1 MRSKLRLIL
10 VLVLAGLG
18 YLAKDLAGGEGRQSA
33 TATASGAP
41 ASPSGAPASP
51 SGALGTPRDRRSTAR
66 DDADLVAEAF
76 RDQRSSLQVE
86 LPARV
91 IKLLEDDR
99 DGSRHQRFLVR
110 LSNDRT
116 LLVAHNIDL
125 APRVPLAVD
134 DSLELCGEYEWNER
148 GGVLH
153 WTHVDPARRH
163 ADGWI
168 RHGGT
173 LYQ

>member
-18 YLAKDLAGGEGRQSA
+18 YLARDLGEGAGRRDTPA
-33 TATASGAP
+33 T
-41 ASPSGAPASP
+41 P
-51 SGALGTPRDRRSTAR
+51 SGALETPRDPRSTAR
-66 DDADLVAEAF
+66 DDAGQVAQAF
-76 RDQRSSLQVE
+76 REQRSDLQVE

-110 LSNDRT
+110 LSNGRT

-125 APRVPLAVD
+125 AARVPLSVD
-134 DSLELCGEYEWNER
+134 DSLELFGEYEWNER

-153 WTHVDPARRH
+153 WTHVDPAKRH

-168 RHGGT
+168 RHGGK